1 MVCAVGS
8 FKLVFYQLQIFSCQS
23 RRAAGRDDA
32 AAVEYKTTNTLQ
44 KLEIQWK
51 YCGNTV
57 EIQRKYSGKQNQNYS
72 ANAANTVQKQ

>member
-32 AAVEYKTTNTLQ
+32 AAVEYKTTNT
-44 KLEIQWK
+44 KA
-51 YCGNTV
+51 
-57 EIQRKYSGKQNQNYS
+57 
-72 ANAANTVQKQ
+72 ANANTNTNTKPQTQNAKADNKNAKSI